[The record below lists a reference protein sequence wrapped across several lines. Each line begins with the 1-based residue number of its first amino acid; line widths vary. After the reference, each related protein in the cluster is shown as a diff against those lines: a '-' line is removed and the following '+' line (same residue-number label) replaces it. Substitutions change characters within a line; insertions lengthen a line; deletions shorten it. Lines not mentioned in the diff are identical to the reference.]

1 MQIKNTKLNWSI
13 ITPLVGIACI
23 FIILVFL
30 IIGCHSSN
38 EINAESKPSPDRFK
52 LISEQKVGRGGN
64 HIYIYEDIITKIHWV
79 YIPEAC
85 FRPIVEDKEK

>member
-13 ITPLVGIACI
+13 INPLVGIACI

-30 IIGCHSSN
+30 IIGCSSSN

>member
-13 ITPLVGIACI
+13 INPLVGIACI

-30 IIGCHSSN
+30 IIGCSSSN

-52 LISEQKVGRGGN
+52 LISEQKIGRTN
-64 HIYIYEDIITKIHWV
+64 RVYIYEDTITKIQWV